1 MIIFL
6 KMLLFFISQKTK
18 ILENIIMT
26 WEEELQNCITDSH
39 SIDRQ
44 SLHLTPY
51 MNNLIETTHSIA
63 LQKQFI
69 PHTPMCDFHFLND
82 YLQEETYMPIPNLI
96 HRYKS
101 KVIIIAT
108 GQCACY
114 CQFCTRQRITR
125 SGEIR
130 FDNFEK
136 ILDYIKKHPEINDVL
151 VTGGDP
157 LILSTK
163 KIFSILWEIEK
174 IDNVKVIRV
183 GTRIP
188 ITLPKRID
196 GELIEALRTFNRL
209 YINIHINHPD
219 ELTPSSKEA
228 ILSLADAGI
237 PLGSQSVFLK
247 GINDNYNILKNLFE
261 QLIQIKVKPYYL
273 YQCDQVRGC
282 EDFIADVRK
291 GIDIIN
297 KLCNQVSGFAVPKF
311 VVDTPEMGKMVLA
324 PCSINKVDGDMF
336 YLSNSNGQCSYKTD
350 K

>member
-1 MIIFL
+1 
-6 KMLLFFISQKTK
+6 
-18 ILENIIMT
+18 MT
-26 WEEELQNCITDSH
+26 WEEELQNCITDTQAFNK
-39 SIDRQ
+39 RP
-44 SLHLTPY
+44 LHLTPY
-51 MNNLIETTHSIA
+51 MNNLIESTQSVA

-69 PHTPMCDFHFLND
+69 PHTSKCDFQFMND
-82 YLQEETYMPIPNLI
+82 YLQEEEYMPIPNLI

-125 SGEIR
+125 SGEIK

-136 ILDYIKKHPEINDVL
+136 ILNYIKKHPEINDVL

-157 LILSTK
+157 LILSTD
-163 KIFSILWEIEK
+163 KIAFILREIEK
-174 IDNVKVIRV
+174 IDSVKILRI

-188 ITLPKRID
+188 ITLPNRITT
-196 GELIEALRTFNRL
+196 ELIEKLKTFSRL

-219 ELTPSSKEA
+219 ELTPSSKKA
-228 ILSLADAGI
+228 ILSLANAGI

-247 GINDNYNILKNLFE
+247 GINDDYNVLKNLFE

-273 YQCDQVRGC
+273 YQCDQVKGC

-297 KLCNQVSGFAVPKF
+297 KLCNQISGFAVPKF

-324 PCSINKVDGDMF
+324 PCSVNRVDGDSV
-336 YLSNSNGQCSYKTD
+336 YLSNSSGQCSYQINK
-350 K
+350 

>member
-1 MIIFL
+1 
-6 KMLLFFISQKTK
+6 
-18 ILENIIMT
+18 MT
-26 WEEELQNCITDSH
+26 WKEELQNCITDNQ

-44 SLHLTPY
+44 PFRLTPY
-51 MNNLIETTHSIA
+51 MNNLIKSTQSAA
-63 LQKQFI
+63 LKKQFI
-69 PHTPMCDFHFLND
+69 PHTPTCSFQFLND
-82 YLQEETYMPIPNLI
+82 YLQEEQYMPIPNLI
-96 HRYKS
+96 HRYRN

-125 SGEIR
+125 NGEIK

-157 LILSTK
+157 LILSTD
-163 KIFSILWEIEK
+163 KIITILREIEK
-174 IDNVKVIRV
+174 IDSVKVLRI

-188 ITLPKRID
+188 IVLPDRID
-196 GELIEALRTFNRL
+196 TELIEALRTFNRL
-209 YINIHINHPD
+209 YINIHVNHPD
-219 ELTPSSKEA
+219 ELTPRSKKA
-228 ILSLADAGI
+228 ILLLANAGI

-247 GINDNYNILKNLFE
+247 GINDDYNVLKELFE

-273 YQCDQVRGC
+273 YQCDRVRGC
-282 EDFIADVRK
+282 EDFIVDVRK

-297 KLCNQVSGFAVPKF
+297 KLCNQTSGFAVPKF

-324 PCSINKVDGDMF
+324 PCSVNRVDGDTF
-336 YLSNSNGQCSYKTD
+336 YLSNSNGHCSYKIN